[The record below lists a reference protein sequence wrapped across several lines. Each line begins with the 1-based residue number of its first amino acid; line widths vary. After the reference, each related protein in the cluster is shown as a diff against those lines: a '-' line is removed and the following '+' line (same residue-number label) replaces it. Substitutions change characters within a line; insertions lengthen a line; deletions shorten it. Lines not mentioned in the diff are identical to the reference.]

1 MNDAIA
7 PDSPSPQGRLST
19 ERYLHPGEVLVSV
32 QSHWITTILGSC
44 VSVCLLDP
52 RHGVAGLNHFLLP
65 HAPAS
70 AEPSPR
76 YGDVAMDVLV
86 HRMLALGARRDA
98 LVAKVFGGANVLHAF
113 ADDARHIGAA
123 NVELARE
130 ALARYGI
137 PIGAEDVGGVRGRK
151 LVLSTPDGAAWV
163 KVIGQ

>member
-1 MNDAIA
+1 MNAA
-7 PDSPSPQGRLST
+7 LVPTPPSPQSKLLA
-19 ERYLHPGEVLVSV
+19 ELYLHPGEIFASAQPHRV
-32 QSHWITTILGSC
+32 TTILGSC

-113 ADDARHIGAA
+113 ADDAQHIGAA

-163 KVIGQ
+163 KVVGQ